1 MNCPGAILIYKS
13 STRSYRDLPLKFT
26 ELGTIA
32 RNELSGVISGMFRL
46 RVFTMDDAHIFARA
60 DQIENEILNV
70 VSLIDHVYKK
80 FGFDYHVELSTRPE
94 KFMGKKE
101 DWDRSEKYL
110 EEALK
115 KKGTKY
121 KLNPG
126 EGAFYG
132 PKIDFHIKDSL
143 GRSWQCAT
151 CQIDFQM
158 PQRFNLNFVGKDGK
172 EYKPIMIHR
181 AIFGSVERFIGILVE
196 HFGGKFPI
204 WLSPVQAR
212 VLSISEENLEYGK
225 EVFEELQKN
234 GIRVEEDFESNTLEY
249 KIRDA
254 SMQKIPYILIVGSK
268 EQKNKTIAV
277 RDRNGKTQ
285 FNVKIQDFIKK
296 ISEESKY

>member
-1 MNCPGAILIYKS
+1 
-13 STRSYRDLPLKFT
+13 
-26 ELGTIA
+26 
-32 RNELSGVISGMFRL
+32 MFRL

-196 HFGGKFPI
+196 HFGGKFPT
-204 WLSPVQAR
+204 WLSPVQTR

-234 GIRVEEDFESNTLEY
+234 GIRVEEDFKSNTLEY

-296 ISEESKY
+296 VSEESKY